1 MLDELN
7 TIKFEEN
14 LTKQADLTPVYQ
26 ITKVANDTYQVY
38 SFENRSAE
46 IINSKAALKTVASLR
61 GGSYLSPELTKA
73 VTGLDNFSS
82 VIITADAL
90 SLSKKA
96 SVATDS
102 EPWKLITVNDVEYF
116 VKVEA
121 DTEDDT
127 VQKEASSEA
136 ALTKTASVHAH
147 NYTVKVN
154 AHNIGEIAKIAGFAE
169 EMLGAQPDSF
179 SVNPD
184 TNTIVFVV
192 ASPENGCAVQADMLK
207 KLENGNI
214 ILPDSN
220 VVVADETG
228 ALHQGGCP
236 CCQKGHGM
244 EYHRS
249 HDGMCC
255 MKSPETPKVFYADK
269 PETLKEF
276 ADGHFTDYNI
286 TASPQTGA
294 YPYEGSGAA
303 NTALNHS
310 NSAEHEKD
318 FAQVLASFLYSS
330 SENGITKAAADE
342 GIVYDKE
349 NGDVIRAEDP
359 NIAANPERYTA
370 KPEMVTKGAD
380 GPEQQP
386 AQQMDTQQQGEASRV
401 VDPAEKP
408 ADETK
413 QKGDN
418 EVKRW
423 KGMREDPSTGKY
435 VVYITET
442 EEHIYDNA
450 NDAINFLVR
459 K

>member
-14 LTKQADLTPVYQ
+14 LTKQADLTPMYQ

-73 VTGLDNFSS
+73 VTGLGNFSS

-102 EPWKLITVNDVEYF
+102 EPWKLVTVNDVEYF

-121 DTEDDT
+121 DTDEDN

-136 ALTKTASVHAH
+136 ALTKTASVKPH

-154 AHNIGEIAKIAGFAE
+154 AHNIAEIAKIAGFAE
-169 EMLGAQPDSF
+169 ELLGAQPDSF
-179 SVNPD
+179 STNPD

-192 ASPENGCAVQADMLK
+192 ASPEDGCSVQAEMLK
-207 KLENGNI
+207 KLEQGNI
-214 ILPDSN
+214 ILPNSS
-220 VVVADETG
+220 VVVADESG

-236 CCQKGHGM
+236 CCQHMQYK
-244 EYHRS
+244 RP
-249 HDGMCC
+249 HDGMFC
-255 MKSPETPKVFYADK
+255 MKPAGSPKEYYADK
-269 PETLKEF
+269 EQTLKEF
-276 ADGHFTDYNI
+276 ADGHFTDYTI

-294 YPYEGSGAA
+294 YPYEGSGEA
-303 NTALNHS
+303 NTALDHS

-318 FAQVLASFLYSS
+318 FAHILASFLYKSA
-330 SENGITKAAADE
+330 ENGFEKTAAAE
-342 GIVYDKE
+342 GYVCDKE
-349 NGDVIRAEDP
+349 TGDLIKDDDP

-370 KPEMVTKGAD
+370 KPSMVTQGAD
-380 GPEQQP
+380 DGAAQQP
-386 AQQMDTQQQGEASRV
+386 AEQMPTQQQGEASRV